1 MTWSSLRYLPGQ
13 IALALAI
20 FGLWEILV
28 KAGVLSA
35 HLYGYPSGIAARI
48 VALPMAKPTLAAL
61 SIILFLASWNNY
73 LWPLLVSS
81 QQEMMTA
88 PVALGSLIG
97 SFAGLCLWL
106 NETVART
113 VRPFI
118 VAINGVPKIAFA
130 PLIIVWFGIG
140 IESKIAIAAA
150 LTFIVSLIATYNGTL
165 ETDKDLLRLM
175 RSLGATRLQ
184 AWRKVVI
191 PAALPWI
198 LSTLRLNVGFALIGA
213 VVGEYISSERG
224 LGYLV
229 YYSGVLYDLNGV
241 WAGIVALMVVAL
253 LMDRG
258 VTEIDRRLRW

>member
-28 KAGVLSA
+28 KAGALSA

-48 VALPMAKPTLAAL
+48 VALVASGELFVHAGVTAFAA
-61 SIILFLASWNNY
+61 IMGF
-73 LWPLLVSS
+73 
-81 QQEMMTA
+81 
-88 PVALGSLIG
+88 ALGSLIG

-118 VAINGVPKIAFA
+118 IAINGVPKIAFA

-175 RSLGATRLQ
+175 RSLGASRLQ